1 MKKQYE
7 TLQLQLYLYNEE
19 DVVRTSTPFIE
30 VDGSKLF
37 GDDGWSEN

>member
-19 DVVRTSTPFIE
+19 DIVRVSGIE
-30 VDGSKLF
+30 IDATKIY
-37 GDDGWSEN
+37 GDDRWPED